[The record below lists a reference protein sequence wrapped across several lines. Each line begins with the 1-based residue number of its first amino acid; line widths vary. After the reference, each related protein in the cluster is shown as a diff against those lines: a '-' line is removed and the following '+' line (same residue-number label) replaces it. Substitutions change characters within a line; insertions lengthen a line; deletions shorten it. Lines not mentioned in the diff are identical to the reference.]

1 MNARAELPMGL
12 VYDMPF
18 ADYLA
23 VDALSAS
30 GLRLMSRSPW
40 HYRNRVE
47 ITPTRP
53 MLRGTLAHCAL
64 LEPGAMASRYVV
76 VPETAPRRP
85 SRLQWQAKSPSPD
98 SVAAMAWWTDFNAQA
113 ATREIVTADEWA
125 ITQMQLDALARDPD
139 IAEVL
144 RQGRGEVS
152 VFWIDEDTGVYCKA
166 RPDWVSSAGHGEVTL
181 LDLKSTADESP
192 NGFGRTSAKMKYHL
206 QRAHYTAG
214 YEAAT
219 GVKVRRFIFAAV
231 TSAQPVLAV
240 PYILTDEIDSQAI
253 DERAELMER
262 FAWCKREDQWPTY
275 GNGLQLL
282 DFPAYAKRSSEVEI
296 EWSE

>member
-1 MNARAELPMGL
+1 MNARAELPMG
-12 VYDMPF
+12 VIYDMPF
-18 ADYLA
+18 SDYLA
-23 VDALSAS
+23 VDALSSS
-30 GLRLMSRSPW
+30 GLRLLSRSPW

-139 IAEVL
+139 IAGAL
-144 RQGRGEVS
+144 SSGRGEVS

-166 RPDWVSSAGHGEVTL
+166 RPDWVCPLEHDEADL
-181 LDLKSTADESP
+181 LDLKATADESP
-192 NGFGRTSAKMKYHL
+192 NGFGRASARLKYHL
-206 QRAHYTAG
+206 QAAHYKAG

-219 GVKVRRFIFAAV
+219 GVKVRQFLFAAV
-231 TSAQPVLAV
+231 TSAPPVLAV
-240 PYILTDEIDSQAI
+240 PYIFTDEISSQAN
-253 DERAELMER
+253 DERRELLER

-275 GNGLQLL
+275 GSGLQLL
-282 DFPAYAKRSSEVEI
+282 DFPAYAKRSGEVDI